1 MSSRCHLMISLT
13 IHFSWKTT
21 SQLSN
26 DQIAHL
32 HPLKRWLKCHFKV
45 EANVDVWQLYSVT
58 HDELGV
64 QKRIPQLGLQLGLFT
79 SVPLVLSALTL

>member
-1 MSSRCHLMISLT
+1 MISLT

-32 HPLKRWLKCHFKV
+32 HPQKRGVKCNFKV

-58 HDELGV
+58 NDELGV
-64 QKRIPQLGLQLGLFT
+64 QRRIPQLGLQLGLFT